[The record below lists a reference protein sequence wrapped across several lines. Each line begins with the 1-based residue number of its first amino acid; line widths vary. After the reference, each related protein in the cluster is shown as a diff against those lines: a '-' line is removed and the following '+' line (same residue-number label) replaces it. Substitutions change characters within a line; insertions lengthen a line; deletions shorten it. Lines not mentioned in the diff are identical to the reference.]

1 MDLELSKFTWY
12 NKNNIWVTGFL
23 RKGDLYMTG
32 YSLVEYFLGISSF
45 SEFEV
50 ILKAANGQFS
60 VIIRSG
66 TDIWAATDRLR
77 NYPIFYMFHGGEY
90 ILSDD
95 CYKLTRIQNEYKLCK
110 EAFDCFLSNGFV
122 LNNLTLA
129 DKIFQ
134 IEAGELVDL
143 GEIITRKFY
152 FDFNSAPILPKSK
165 DEAAE
170 ELGEI
175 IDEVLK
181 NHFKA
186 LEKRFVAIALSGGY
200 DSRLLATFCARHHP
214 DNIVFYTYGIR
225 DNADSVGA
233 IEIARRLGIEC
244 ITIVYNSELIK
255 GFLHDDTFMEYYP
268 YVSDLTSMFF
278 MQEYFAVK
286 YLHDNKLV
294 PDSCVFITGFSGDM
308 MAGGHL
314 TPQMRDQSSRA
325 RIAEMIFNKYCNQ
338 VKISF
343 SKKSEILG
351 LICHKIPEDFSVL
364 WKIFESWDQKERQ
377 AKFIVNSAK
386 VYSFFGYDYSLP
398 LFDNELTDFF
408 SALPFSLKFNKNLY
422 DFVLRE
428 HVFSKYNLNLKN
440 ELNPLPSQK
449 ALQRVKERIK
459 KLFPYRIR
467 EWFIS
472 HESVI
477 LYDEITRL
485 MIDEID
491 PSNLIIPKQS
501 NYYNSY
507 ITQWYLLKTSK
518 FLNR

>member
-1 MDLELSKFTWY
+1 MNLELSKFTWH
-12 NKNNIWVTGFL
+12 NKDNIWVTGFL
-23 RKGDLYMTG
+23 RKGERYMTG
-32 YSLVEYFLGISSF
+32 YSLVEYFLISSL

-77 NYPIFYMFHGGEY
+77 NYPIFYMFHDGKY

-152 FDFNSAPILPKSK
+152 FDIN
-165 DEAAE
+165 
-170 ELGEI
+170 
-175 IDEVLK
+175 
-181 NHFKA
+181 
-186 LEKRFVAIALSGGY
+186 
-200 DSRLLATFCARHHP
+200 
-214 DNIVFYTYGIR
+214 
-225 DNADSVGA
+225 
-233 IEIARRLGIEC
+233 
-244 ITIVYNSELIK
+244 
-255 GFLHDDTFMEYYP
+255 
-268 YVSDLTSMFF
+268 
-278 MQEYFAVK
+278 
-286 YLHDNKLV
+286 
-294 PDSCVFITGFSGDM
+294 
-308 MAGGHL
+308 
-314 TPQMRDQSSRA
+314 
-325 RIAEMIFNKYCNQ
+325 
-338 VKISF
+338 
-343 SKKSEILG
+343 
-351 LICHKIPEDFSVL
+351 
-364 WKIFESWDQKERQ
+364 
-377 AKFIVNSAK
+377 
-386 VYSFFGYDYSLP
+386 
-398 LFDNELTDFF
+398 
-408 SALPFSLKFNKNLY
+408 KFNKNLY
-422 DFVLRE
+422 DFVLKE

-449 ALQRVKERIK
+449 ALQSVKERIK
-459 KLFPYRIR
+459 ELLPYRIR

-507 ITQWYLLKTSK
+507 ITQWYLLKTRK